1 MAMNRAPLT
10 HEADELN
17 IALTCKMR
25 QCLQWAARS
34 SVN

>member
-1 MAMNRAPLT
+1 MAINRAPLA

-25 QCLQWAARS
+25 QCLQWGVRF